1 MAKLKTKKK
10 EMLKKNYEKIKL
22 IKKWHTKFLNDIA
35 ILKASVYNLA
45 KSLF

>member
-10 EMLKKNYEKIKL
+10 EIIKKIYEKIKL
-22 IKKWHTKFLNDIA
+22 IKKWHTKFSNDIA
-35 ILKASVYNLA
+35 ILKTSVYNLA